1 MTDGDDSEK
10 LRLVAEDMVLFQGDS
25 ITHAHRMAE
34 EINDS
39 FQLGAGYAMMSAA
52 RLRHDRPG
60 DRIGFVNRG
69 VCGDTTVQLLDRWQ
83 RDCLGLEPTV
93 LSLLIGINDSTAWT
107 RGDPQHHPDRY
118 RERLIRLLEQLREA
132 RPAVRLVL
140 LEPFALPVGLIQL
153 PQMDD
158 VRVRREMVAE
168 VAERFAAQFVP
179 LQEAFM
185 RAADASGS
193 GEYWIYDG
201 IHPTAAGHRLI
212 ADRWLGAL
220 APEDADAD

>member
-1 MTDGDDSEK
+1 MIDRSDSDK
-10 LRLVAEDMVLFQGDS
+10 LRLAADDVVLFQGDS

-39 FQLGAGYAMMSAA
+39 FQLGAGYAMLCAA
-52 RLRHDRPG
+52 RLRHDQPG

-83 RDCLGLEPTV
+83 RDCLDLEPTV
-93 LSLLIGINDSTAWT
+93 LSLLIGINDSTAYV
-107 RGDPQHHPDRY
+107 RGDVTHHPDRY
-118 RERLIRLLEQLREA
+118 RERLIRLLDQLRES
-132 RPAVRLVL
+132 RPEVRVVL
-140 LEPFALPVGLIQL
+140 LEPFALPVGLIQP

-158 VRVRREMVAE
+158 VRVRRDMVAE
-168 VAERFAAQFVP
+168 VAERFAAQLVP
-179 LQEAFM
+179 LQEAFT
-185 RAADASGS
+185 RAAEASGS

-220 APEDADAD
+220 APGEAEAA